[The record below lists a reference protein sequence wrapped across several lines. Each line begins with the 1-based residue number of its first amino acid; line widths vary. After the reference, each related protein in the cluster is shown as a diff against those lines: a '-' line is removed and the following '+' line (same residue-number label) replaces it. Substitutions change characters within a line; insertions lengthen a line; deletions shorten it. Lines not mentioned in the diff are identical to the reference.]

1 MPRSARNPQRG
12 VEMKGE
18 IATFLAMTGKGEIAM
33 YLAMTGKGEIAS
45 YLAMTGKGG
54 IAIPRGHIAL
64 RSQ

>member
-1 MPRSARNPQRG
+1 
-12 VEMKGE
+12 MKGE
-18 IATFLAMTGKGEIAM
+18 IATF
-33 YLAMTGKGEIAS
+33 LAMTGKGEIAS